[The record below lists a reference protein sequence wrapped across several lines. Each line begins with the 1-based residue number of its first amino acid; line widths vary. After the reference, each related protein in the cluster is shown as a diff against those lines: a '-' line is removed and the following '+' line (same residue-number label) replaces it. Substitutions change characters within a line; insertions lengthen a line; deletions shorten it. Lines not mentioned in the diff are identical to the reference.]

1 MDFDALTA
9 PLEGPSPCGEDLSFS
24 PAFDQIADMR
34 REDDP
39 TLNQGEWITAL
50 KAADWPG
57 VSRLCQQLLNE
68 RSKDLRLV
76 MWLTEAE
83 AMQRGYA
90 GLRDGLTLCAA
101 LCRTHWPALYPQPD
115 GDDMDERVGN
125 LGWLLQKVQHFART
139 RPITRGRQGA
149 AYSLRDL
156 AVARQQSGQP
166 AGADAGQAPAA
177 DALTVEGFMRA
188 LRETPRE
195 QLRDEVLA
203 LQQCHEALQALQAV
217 IDAELGAEG
226 PSFVSARDA
235 LQDARH
241 DLERLARE
249 VGALDAPA
257 SEPPSATAESPPHAT
272 GPERDAPGAP
282 TALHGPVASRTQALQ
297 QLREVATFVRRTEP
311 HSPVAYLA
319 DKAVKWAEMPLHEWL
334 RHVVK
339 DQGAMSHLEELLGL
353 QADATDSNSH

>member
-9 PLEGPSPCGEDLSFS
+9 PLAGPSPCGEDLSFS
-24 PAFDQIADMR
+24 PEFDQIAEMR

-39 TLNQGEWITAL
+39 TLNQGEWVTAL
-50 KAADWPG
+50 KVADWPG
-57 VSRLCQQLLNE
+57 VSRLCQQLLTA

-83 AMQRGYA
+83 TMQRGYA
-90 GLRDGLTLCAA
+90 GLHDGLSLCAA
-101 LCRTHWPALYPQPD
+101 LCRDHWAALHPQPD
-115 GDDMDERVGN
+115 GGDMEERIGN
-125 LGWLLQKVQHFART
+125 LGWLLQKVQHFAHT
-139 RPITRGRQGA
+139 RPVTRGRQGA

-156 AVARQQSGQP
+156 AVARQQSGQS
-166 AGADAGQAPAA
+166 AGSDPGGMPSPE
-177 DALTVEGFMRA
+177 ALTVEGFMRA

-195 QLRDEVLA
+195 QLANAVRA
-203 LQQCHEALQALQAV
+203 LQQCHEALQSLQAV
-217 IDAELGAEG
+217 IDAELGADG
-226 PSFVSARDA
+226 PGFVSARDA

-257 SEPPSATAESPPHAT
+257 PAAGQQAGQSDADTAGAEGSAAGTRMAMP
-272 GPERDAPGAP
+272 
-282 TALHGPVASRTQALQ
+282 GPVANREQALQ
-297 QLREVATFVRRTEP
+297 QLREVATFFRRTEP
-311 HSPVAYLA
+311 QSPVAYLA

-353 QADATDSNSH
+353 QADPADHGSH